1 MKNQFKWY
9 MPLALVLAIVFL
21 SGTTIKHTVDRA
33 VKAKTEQIQELVS
46 SVKLEVKESY
56 KLDNAEYKTAVS
68 SPTSF
73 ASVSASMFSFTGGL
87 WSIIAAIGL
96 AALFFKSLN
105 RKQIALTLVLVT
117 AFVINYFVGAS
128 ELSFAALPVVP
139 FMRSPESGEGGG
151 NPDVAK
157 IVKEALEEVAKKN
170 GEAIT
175 EAVKTQMGLMAKDM
189 ITAEG
194 LGKELEKL
202 GLKADAITNLHQVVV
217 KHGQELNKIIKE
229 ERGGGKSIKTLDEI
243 LVEKHDALKDLSN
256 GKEKS
261 LKFRVNAEKA
271 TMSSTDVTGS
281 SLSYREP
288 SIGQLAA
295 PNTVFDRVFR
305 TVNLSE
311 QELAASNGVI
321 TYLDVTAETNSA
333 AETAETNDQT
343 VGANNKP
350 QSSMTWQE
358 YSANL
363 RVIADT
369 IPVTRNAYRHLGFMA
384 SEIDRVL
391 RKNQAQR
398 KDLQIYKGDGIAPNI
413 KGIYTYTTAVTLAN
427 MPRYQQIVNPNI
439 ADLCFDLSVYVS
451 NKSDGTGAQSKYAP
465 NVIFINPADAL
476 KFMVKGADGHYVLP
490 PFLQQNGK
498 VGNLTIVESPK
509 VTLNTLMVGDA
520 SYGTIYQAEDVVI
533 EMGLVNDQFLKNQWT
548 IRAEQELCF
557 LQRNADLGAFTK
569 VTDITAAITALE
581 KP

>member
-21 SGTTIKHTVDRA
+21 SGTIKHTVDRA
-33 VKAKTEQIQELVS
+33 VKAKTEQVQES
-46 SVKLEVKESY
+46 TAQVKLEVKESY

-73 ASVSASMFSFTGGL
+73 APVSAGMFSFTDGL
-87 WSIIAAIGL
+87 WSILTAIGL

-105 RKQIALTLVLVT
+105 RKQIALTLVLGT

-128 ELSFAALPVVP
+128 ELSLAALPIVP
-139 FMRSPESGEGGG
+139 FMRDKDGGEGNG
-151 NPDVAK
+151 ND
-157 IVKEALEEVAKKN
+157 IVKIIKEQIEEVSKKN
-170 GEAIT
+170 GEAIA

-243 LVEKHDALKDLSN
+243 LVEKHEALKDLSS

-271 TMSSTDVTGS
+271 TMSSTSVTGS

-305 TVNLSE
+305 TVNLTE

-333 AETAETNDQT
+333 AETAETDDQT

-509 VTLNTLMVGDA
+509 VALNTLMVGDA